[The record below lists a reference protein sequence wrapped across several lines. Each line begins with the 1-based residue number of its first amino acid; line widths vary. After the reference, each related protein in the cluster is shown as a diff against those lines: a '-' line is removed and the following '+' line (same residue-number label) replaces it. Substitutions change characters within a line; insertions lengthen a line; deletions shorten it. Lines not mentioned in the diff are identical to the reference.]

1 MKDDPSL
8 SPNPEAKKVNRIL
21 VVDDHPVIRYGITA
35 LLEKQPDMEV
45 CGEAGNAAIALD
57 LTQRLK
63 PDAAVI
69 DISLPGTDG
78 IELLRLMKR
87 SVPKTRV
94 LVLSMQEECDFGPKA
109 LRAGASGYLMKDDA
123 VAELVPALRQVL
135 CDGLHMSEQLKRH
148 ILASEERAS
157 ESRSGGSAD
166 KVDTSSGTGGREQA
180 ESQIPA
186 VSKSPRSSS

>member
-1 MKDDPSL
+1 MKEEPSP
-8 SPNPEAKKVNRIL
+8 SATAETKKVNRIL
-21 VVDDHPVIRYGITA
+21 VVDDHPVIRYGIRA

-45 CGEAGNAAIALD
+45 CGEAGNAATALD

-78 IELLRLMKR
+78 IELLKLMKR

-94 LVLSMQEECDFGPKA
+94 LVLSMQEECDFGPRA
-109 LRAGASGYLMKDDA
+109 LRAGANGYLMKDDA

-135 CDGLHMSEQLKRH
+135 CDGLHMSPQLKKH
-148 ILASEERAS
+148 ILGSEERES
-157 ESRSGGSAD
+157 ESRPRGSMDESRA
-166 KVDTSSGTGGREQA
+166 SSRA
-180 ESQIPA
+180 AALESPG
-186 VSKSPRSSS
+186 

>member
-1 MKDDPSL
+1 MKDEPS
-8 SPNPEAKKVNRIL
+8 PPETPEANKVNRIL
-21 VVDDHPVIRYGITA
+21 VVDDHPVIRYGIRA

-45 CGEAGNAAIALD
+45 CGEAGNAVTALD
-57 LTQRLK
+57 MTQRLK

-69 DISLPGTDG
+69 DISLPGMDG

-94 LVLSMQEECDFGPKA
+94 LVLSMQEECDFGPRA

-135 CDGLHMSEQLKRH
+135 CDGLHLSEQLKKH

-157 ESRSGGSAD
+157 KSRSAGSIGEVRA
-166 KVDTSSGTGGREQA
+166 SSRA
-180 ESQIPA
+180 AALESP
-186 VSKSPRSSS
+186 